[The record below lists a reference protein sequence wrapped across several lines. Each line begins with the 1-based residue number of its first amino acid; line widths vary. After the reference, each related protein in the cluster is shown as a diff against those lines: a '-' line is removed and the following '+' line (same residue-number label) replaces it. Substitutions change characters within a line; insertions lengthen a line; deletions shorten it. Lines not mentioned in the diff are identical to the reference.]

1 MGKEFYTWEQ
11 VRAYGE
17 IALHNLIEK
26 GNEINM
32 KNFKN
37 CIDPLQTLYAKD
49 GVEGMAEY
57 LMNKYEK

>member
-1 MGKEFYTWEQ
+1 MGKELYTWEQ

-17 IALHNLIEK
+17 IALHN
-26 GNEINM
+26 
-32 KNFKN
+32 FKK